1 MDLGIYET
9 LNGGDLSIQQ
19 GDLWATQTLWPQIY
33 CALFG
38 GNPGHITSEASESE
52 EQRGDWWGNVF
63 LEDPDERIN
72 SQTENTL
79 NTVALNSSGRLA
91 VEQAVKNDL
100 SFLQKIG
107 TVEVSVSIE
116 GIDRVLIEIGLI
128 EPKRLSEQRFRILWD
143 GTKATEVTDINADKT
158 GGLAVNAWILR
169 NGIWEDIGAWFDN
182 EYWKDT
188 L

>member
-19 GDLWATQTLWPQIY
+19 GDLWATRTLWPQIY
-33 CALFG
+33 CGLFG
-38 GNPGHITSEASESE
+38 GNPGYLTTEASESE
-52 EQRGDWWGNVF
+52 EQRGDWWGNAF

-72 SQTENTL
+72 TQTEYLL
-79 NTVALNSSGRLA
+79 NNVALNSSGRLA
-91 VEQAVKNDL
+91 IEQAVKNDL

-107 TVEVSVSIE
+107 TVSASVSIE
-116 GIDRVLIEIGLI
+116 GIDKVMIEIGI
-128 EPKRLSEQRFRILWD
+128 TEPERLNEQRFRILWD
-143 GTKATEVTDINADKT
+143 GTKAGGITDINSDKT
-158 GGLAVNAWILR
+158 GSLAVNAWILR

-182 EYWKDT
+182 DYWRDT